1 MEEELKSIKT
11 KIRKVKKHCDTWIK
25 HTGDDKERN
34 VYIKIYNMLDEIV
47 RN

>member
-1 MEEELKSIKT
+1 MEEELKKIKT

-25 HTGDDKERN
+25 HTGDDEIRDI
-34 VYIKIYNMLDEIV
+34 YIKIYNMLDEIV